1 MNRFLK
7 TLTGAFCTV
16 SILLGGVTVFA
27 ADDRKTPSGVG
38 YDDVGGTIEKW
49 AKENPDDYVSFVTA
63 VFNKDELLYEGAF
76 GETDRENKVEC
87 TTDSVFEWGSV
98 SKLTVWVSV
107 MQLYEQG
114 RIDLNADVRGYL
126 PDGFFR

>member
-63 VFNKDELLYEGAF
+63 VFKKDELHSFLLMTNHLKGVHL
-76 GETDRENKVEC
+76 DLKVF
-87 TTDSVFEWGSV
+87 S
-98 SKLTVWVSV
+98 
-107 MQLYEQG
+107 M
-114 RIDLNADVRGYL
+114 
-126 PDGFFR
+126 